1 MLENFST
8 ETAEKIFK
16 PFLMKLSELREVTDR
31 KIIAYLVAKD
41 KNFVAEL
48 SKILE
53 KISRE
58 NIQLTKIHSHGIEDF
73 KFAEGFDEDN
83 LLMKI
88 RELKFDDEE
97 AEIVLLAG
105 DEILLKGNIL
115 VLADYAV
122 TIQTEEKIS
131 ALGNES
137 WQLQGNNF
145 VKLDDDE
152 EDFLENAFES

>member
-8 ETAEKIFK
+8 ETTEKIFK

-31 KIIAYLVAKD
+31 KIIAFIVAKD
-41 KNFVAEL
+41 KNFVADL
-48 SKILE
+48 AKALE

-58 NIQLTKIHSHGIEDF
+58 NIQFTKIHSHGIEDF

-88 RELKFDDEE
+88 RELKFDEDE

-105 DEILLKGNIL
+105 DEILLTGNIL

-131 ALGNES
+131 ALGNEN
-137 WQLQGNNF
+137 WQLQENNF
-145 VKLDDDE
+145 VKLDDEE
-152 EDFLENAFES
+152 EDFIDNVF